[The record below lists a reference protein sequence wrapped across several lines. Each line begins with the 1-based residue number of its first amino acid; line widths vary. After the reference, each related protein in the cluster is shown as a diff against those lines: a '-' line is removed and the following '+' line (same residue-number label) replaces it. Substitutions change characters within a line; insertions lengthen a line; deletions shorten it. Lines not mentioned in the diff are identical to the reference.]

1 MMKMK
6 KLLAA
11 VLALTMLLALAAC
24 GSGNSSADTNTAS
37 GSAEGKTVVTVATSP
52 DFPPFES
59 LDGSEVV
66 GIEVDILQAIT
77 GKLGLEMQLEQMDFE
92 SVIPGVQ
99 AGKFDIG
106 MSGIT
111 ITADRQK
118 NCDFSN
124 PYFLANQV
132 IVVNPGSDI
141 QGKADLAGKTIA
153 VQTGTT
159 AEEYC
164 MDNGYSV
171 LSFASNNDA
180 QAALTSGKAD
190 AWVVDN
196 EAAARMA
203 ADQSL
208 TVLDEAMTS
217 EPYAFAFAKGSS
229 LVDQVNTAELNG
241 YAAIAFGCP
250 AMGSEVLEEMEFQ
263 PMFDSIRNQLG
274 GKSVGLFGSYG
285 WGDGEWMRSWEKDC
299 GDAGLNLVCESVTC
313 CDAPDD
319 AALEACRELGRA
331 LAK

>member
-24 GSGNSSADTNTAS
+24 GSGNSDTNTAS
-37 GSAEGKTVVTVATSP
+37 GSAGKTTVTVATSP

-111 ITADRQK
+111 ITEDRQK
-118 NCDFSN
+118 NCDFTQ
-124 PYFLANQV
+124 PYFLASQA
-132 IVVNPGSDI
+132 IVVTPDSDI
-141 QGKADLAGKTIA
+141 TCKADLEGKTIS

-164 MDNGYSV
+164 MENGYEV
-171 LSFASNNDA
+171 LAFTANNDA
-180 QAALTSGKAD
+180 AAALTSGKAA

-196 EAAARMA
+196 EVGVALAA
-203 ADQSL
+203 QQGL
-208 TVLDEAMTS
+208 VVLDEAMTS
-217 EPYAFAFAKGSS
+217 EPYAFAFAKDSA
-229 LVDQVNTAELNG
+229 LTAQFDEALGELLADG
-241 YAAIAFGCP
+241 TVAAIFEKYG
-250 AMGSEVLEEMEFQ
+250 VLY
-263 PMFDSIRNQLG
+263 
-274 GKSVGLFGSYG
+274 V
-285 WGDGEWMRSWEKDC
+285 
-299 GDAGLNLVCESVTC
+299 
-313 CDAPDD
+313 AP
-319 AALEACRELGRA
+319 
-331 LAK
+331 

>member
-24 GSGNSSADTNTAS
+24 GSGNSDTNTAS
-37 GSAEGKTVVTVATSP
+37 GSAGKTTVTVATSP

-92 SVIPGVQ
+92 SVIPSVQ

-118 NCDFSN
+118 NCDFTQ
-124 PYFLANQV
+124 PYFLASQA
-132 IVVNPGSDI
+132 IVVTPDSDI
-141 QGKADLAGKTIA
+141 TCKADLEGKTIS

-164 MDNGYSV
+164 MENGYEV
-171 LSFASNNDA
+171 LAFTANNDA
-180 QAALTSGKAD
+180 AAALTSGKA
-190 AWVVDN
+190 AAGVVDN
-196 EAAARMA
+196 EVGVALAA
-203 ADQSL
+203 QQGL
-208 TVLDEAMTS
+208 VVLDEAMTS
-217 EPYAFAFAKGSS
+217 EPYAFTFAKDSA
-229 LVDQVNTAELNG
+229 LTAQFDEALGELLADG
-241 YAAIAFGCP
+241 TVAAIFEKYG
-250 AMGSEVLEEMEFQ
+250 VLY
-263 PMFDSIRNQLG
+263 
-274 GKSVGLFGSYG
+274 V
-285 WGDGEWMRSWEKDC
+285 
-299 GDAGLNLVCESVTC
+299 
-313 CDAPDD
+313 AP
-319 AALEACRELGRA
+319 
-331 LAK
+331 

>member
-24 GSGNSSADTNTAS
+24 GSGNSDTNTAS
-37 GSAEGKTVVTVATSP
+37 GSAGKTTVTVATSP

-77 GKLGLEMQLEQMDFE
+77 EKLGMEMQLEQMDFD

-118 NCDFSN
+118 NCDFTQ
-124 PYFLANQV
+124 PYFLASQA
-132 IVVNPGSDI
+132 IVVTPDSDI
-141 QGKADLAGKTIA
+141 TCKADLEGKTIS

-164 MDNGYSV
+164 MENGYEV
-171 LSFASNNDA
+171 LAFTANNDA
-180 QAALTSGKAD
+180 AAALTSGKAA

-196 EAAARMA
+196 EVGVALAA
-203 ADQSL
+203 QQGL
-208 TVLDEAMTS
+208 VVLDEAMTS
-217 EPYAFAFAKGSS
+217 EPYAFAFAKDSE
-229 LVDQVNTAELNG
+229 LTAQFDEALG
-241 YAAIAFGCP
+241 QLLADGTVAAIFEKYG
-250 AMGSEVLEEMEFQ
+250 VLY
-263 PMFDSIRNQLG
+263 
-274 GKSVGLFGSYG
+274 V
-285 WGDGEWMRSWEKDC
+285 
-299 GDAGLNLVCESVTC
+299 
-313 CDAPDD
+313 AP
-319 AALEACRELGRA
+319 
-331 LAK
+331 

>member
-24 GSGNSSADTNTAS
+24 GSGNSDTNTAS
-37 GSAEGKTVVTVATSP
+37 GSAEKTTVTVATSP

-118 NCDFSN
+118 NCDFTQ
-124 PYFLANQV
+124 PYFLASQA
-132 IVVNPGSDI
+132 IVVTPDSDI
-141 QGKADLAGKTIA
+141 TCKADLEGKTVS

-164 MDNGYSV
+164 MENGYEV
-171 LSFASNNDA
+171 LAFAANNDA
-180 QAALTSGKAD
+180 AAALTSGKAA

-196 EAAARMA
+196 EVGVALAE
-203 ADQSL
+203 QQGL
-208 TVLDEAMTS
+208 VVLDEAMTS
-217 EPYAFAFAKGSS
+217 EPYAFAFAKDSA
-229 LVDQVNTAELNG
+229 LTAQFDEALGELLADG
-241 YAAIAFGCP
+241 TVAAIFEKYG
-250 AMGSEVLEEMEFQ
+250 VLY
-263 PMFDSIRNQLG
+263 
-274 GKSVGLFGSYG
+274 V
-285 WGDGEWMRSWEKDC
+285 
-299 GDAGLNLVCESVTC
+299 
-313 CDAPDD
+313 AP
-319 AALEACRELGRA
+319 
-331 LAK
+331 

>member
-24 GSGNSSADTNTAS
+24 GSGNSDTNTAS
-37 GSAEGKTVVTVATSP
+37 GSAGKTTVTVATSP

-118 NCDFSN
+118 NCDFTQ
-124 PYFLANQV
+124 PYFLASQA
-132 IVVNPGSDI
+132 IVVTPDSDI
-141 QGKADLAGKTIA
+141 TCKANLEGKTVS

-164 MDNGYSV
+164 MENGYEV
-171 LSFASNNDA
+171 LAFAANNDA
-180 QAALTSGKAD
+180 AAALTSGKAA

-196 EAAARMA
+196 EVGVALAA
-203 ADQSL
+203 QQGL
-208 TVLDEAMTS
+208 VVLDEAMTS
-217 EPYAFAFAKGSS
+217 EPYAYAFAKDSA
-229 LVDQVNTAELNG
+229 LTAQFDEALGELLADG
-241 YAAIAFGCP
+241 TVAAIFEKYG
-250 AMGSEVLEEMEFQ
+250 VLY
-263 PMFDSIRNQLG
+263 
-274 GKSVGLFGSYG
+274 V
-285 WGDGEWMRSWEKDC
+285 
-299 GDAGLNLVCESVTC
+299 
-313 CDAPDD
+313 AP
-319 AALEACRELGRA
+319 
-331 LAK
+331 

>member
-24 GSGNSSADTNTAS
+24 GSGNSDTNTAS
-37 GSAEGKTVVTVATSP
+37 GSAGKTTVTVATSP

-118 NCDFSN
+118 NCDFTQ
-124 PYFLANQV
+124 PYFLASQA
-132 IVVNPGSDI
+132 IVVTPDSDI
-141 QGKADLAGKTIA
+141 TCKADLEGKTVS

-164 MDNGYSV
+164 MENGYEV
-171 LSFASNNDA
+171 LAFAANNDA
-180 QAALTSGKAD
+180 AAALTSGKAA

-196 EAAARMA
+196 EVGVALAA
-203 ADQSL
+203 QQGL
-208 TVLDEAMTS
+208 VVLDEAMTS
-217 EPYAFAFAKGSS
+217 EPYAFAFAKDSE
-229 LVDQVNTAELNG
+229 LTAQFDEALG
-241 YAAIAFGCP
+241 QLLADGTVAAIFEKYG
-250 AMGSEVLEEMEFQ
+250 VLY
-263 PMFDSIRNQLG
+263 
-274 GKSVGLFGSYG
+274 V
-285 WGDGEWMRSWEKDC
+285 
-299 GDAGLNLVCESVTC
+299 
-313 CDAPDD
+313 AP
-319 AALEACRELGRA
+319 
-331 LAK
+331 

>member
-24 GSGNSSADTNTAS
+24 GSGNSDTNTAS
-37 GSAEGKTVVTVATSP
+37 GSAEKTTVTVATSP

-118 NCDFSN
+118 NCDFTQPS
-124 PYFLANQV
+124 FLASQA
-132 IVVNPGSDI
+132 IVVTPDSDI
-141 QGKADLAGKTIA
+141 TCKADLEGKTVS

-164 MDNGYSV
+164 MENGYDV
-171 LSFASNNDA
+171 LAFAANNDA
-180 QAALTSGKAD
+180 AAALTSGKAA

-196 EAAARMA
+196 EVGVALAA
-203 ADQSL
+203 QQGL
-208 TVLDEAMTS
+208 VVLDEAMTS
-217 EPYAFAFAKGSS
+217 EPYAFAFAKDSA
-229 LVDQVNTAELNG
+229 LTAQFDEALGELLADG
-241 YAAIAFGCP
+241 TVAAIFEKYG
-250 AMGSEVLEEMEFQ
+250 VLY
-263 PMFDSIRNQLG
+263 
-274 GKSVGLFGSYG
+274 V
-285 WGDGEWMRSWEKDC
+285 
-299 GDAGLNLVCESVTC
+299 
-313 CDAPDD
+313 AP
-319 AALEACRELGRA
+319 
-331 LAK
+331 

>member
-24 GSGNSSADTNTAS
+24 GSGNSDTNTAS
-37 GSAEGKTVVTVATSP
+37 GSAGKTTVTVATSP

-111 ITADRQK
+111 ITEDRQK
-118 NCDFSN
+118 NCDFTQ
-124 PYFLANQV
+124 PYFLASQA
-132 IVVNPGSDI
+132 IVVTPDSDI
-141 QGKADLAGKTIA
+141 TCTADLEGKTIS

-164 MDNGYSV
+164 MENGYEV
-171 LSFASNNDA
+171 LAFAANNDA
-180 QAALTSGKAD
+180 AAALTSGKAA

-196 EAAARMA
+196 EVGVALAA
-203 ADQSL
+203 QQGL
-208 TVLDEAMTS
+208 VVLDEAMTS
-217 EPYAFAFAKGSS
+217 EPYAFAFAKDSA
-229 LVDQVNTAELNG
+229 LTAQFDEALGELLADG
-241 YAAIAFGCP
+241 TVAAIFEKYG
-250 AMGSEVLEEMEFQ
+250 VLY
-263 PMFDSIRNQLG
+263 
-274 GKSVGLFGSYG
+274 V
-285 WGDGEWMRSWEKDC
+285 
-299 GDAGLNLVCESVTC
+299 
-313 CDAPDD
+313 AP
-319 AALEACRELGRA
+319 
-331 LAK
+331 

>member
-24 GSGNSSADTNTAS
+24 GSGNSNTNTAS
-37 GSAEGKTVVTVATSP
+37 GSAGKTTVTVATSP

-118 NCDFSN
+118 NCDFTQ
-124 PYFLANQV
+124 PYFLASQA
-132 IVVNPGSDI
+132 IVVTPDSDI
-141 QGKADLAGKTIA
+141 TCKADLEGKTVS

-164 MDNGYSV
+164 MENGYEV
-171 LSFASNNDA
+171 LAFAANNDA
-180 QAALTSGKAD
+180 AAALTSGKAA

-196 EAAARMA
+196 EVGVALAA
-203 ADQSL
+203 QQGL
-208 TVLDEAMTS
+208 VVLDEAMTS
-217 EPYAFAFAKGSS
+217 EPYAFAFAKDSA
-229 LVDQVNTAELNG
+229 LTAQFDEALGELLADG
-241 YAAIAFGCP
+241 TVAAIFEKYG
-250 AMGSEVLEEMEFQ
+250 VLY
-263 PMFDSIRNQLG
+263 
-274 GKSVGLFGSYG
+274 V
-285 WGDGEWMRSWEKDC
+285 
-299 GDAGLNLVCESVTC
+299 
-313 CDAPDD
+313 AP
-319 AALEACRELGRA
+319 
-331 LAK
+331 

>member
-24 GSGNSSADTNTAS
+24 GSGNSDTNTAS
-37 GSAEGKTVVTVATSP
+37 GSAGKTTVTVATSP

-111 ITADRQK
+111 ITEDRQK
-118 NCDFSN
+118 NCDFTQ
-124 PYFLANQV
+124 PYFLASQA
-132 IVVNPGSDI
+132 IVVTPDSDI
-141 QGKADLAGKTIA
+141 TCKADLEGKTIS

-164 MDNGYSV
+164 MENGYEV
-171 LSFASNNDA
+171 LAFAANNDA
-180 QAALTSGKAD
+180 AAALTSGKAA

-196 EAAARMA
+196 EVGVALAA
-203 ADQSL
+203 QQGL
-208 TVLDEAMTS
+208 VVLDEAMTS
-217 EPYAFAFAKGSS
+217 EPYAFAFAFGSED
-229 LVDQVNTAELNG
+229 LVAEINTILNG
-241 YAAIAFGCP
+241 LVADGTIA
-250 AMGSEVLEEMEFQ
+250 
-263 PMFDSIRNQLG
+263 SI
-274 GKSVGLFGSYG
+274 F
-285 WGDGEWMRSWEKDC
+285 EKY
-299 GDAGLNLVCESVTC
+299 
-313 CDAPDD
+313 DAPYTSP
-319 AALEACRELGRA
+319 ANS
-331 LAK
+331 

>member
-11 VLALTMLLALAAC
+11 ALALTMLLALAAC
-24 GSGNSSADTNTAS
+24 GSGNSDTNTAS
-37 GSAEGKTVVTVATSP
+37 GSAGKTTVTVATSP

-118 NCDFSN
+118 NCDFTQ
-124 PYFLANQV
+124 PYFLASQA
-132 IVVNPGSDI
+132 IVVTPDSDI
-141 QGKADLAGKTIA
+141 TCKADLAGKTVS

-164 MDNGYSV
+164 MENGYEV
-171 LSFASNNDA
+171 LAFAANNDA
-180 QAALTSGKAD
+180 AAALTSGKAA

-196 EAAARMA
+196 EVGVALAAQQGLVA
-203 ADQSL
+203 
-208 TVLDEAMTS
+208 LDEAMTS
-217 EPYAFAFAKGSS
+217 EPYAFAFAKDSA
-229 LVDQVNTAELNG
+229 LTAQFDEALGELLADG
-241 YAAIAFGCP
+241 TVAAIFEKYG
-250 AMGSEVLEEMEFQ
+250 VLY
-263 PMFDSIRNQLG
+263 
-274 GKSVGLFGSYG
+274 V
-285 WGDGEWMRSWEKDC
+285 
-299 GDAGLNLVCESVTC
+299 
-313 CDAPDD
+313 AP
-319 AALEACRELGRA
+319 
-331 LAK
+331 

>member
-24 GSGNSSADTNTAS
+24 GSGNSDTNTAS
-37 GSAEGKTVVTVATSP
+37 GSAGKTTVTVATSP

-77 GKLGLEMQLEQMDFE
+77 GKLGMEMQLEQMDFE

-111 ITADRQK
+111 ITEDRQK
-118 NCDFSN
+118 NCDFTQ
-124 PYFLANQV
+124 PYFLASQA
-132 IVVNPGSDI
+132 IVVTPDSDI
-141 QGKADLAGKTIA
+141 TCKADLEGKTVS

-164 MDNGYSV
+164 MENGYEV
-171 LSFASNNDA
+171 LAFAANNDA
-180 QAALTSGKAD
+180 AAALTSGKAA

-196 EAAARMA
+196 EVGVALAA
-203 ADQSL
+203 QQGL
-208 TVLDEAMTS
+208 VVLDEAMTS
-217 EPYAFAFAKGSS
+217 EPYAFAFAKDSA
-229 LVDQVNTAELNG
+229 LTAQFDEALGELLADG
-241 YAAIAFGCP
+241 TVAAIFEKYG
-250 AMGSEVLEEMEFQ
+250 VLY
-263 PMFDSIRNQLG
+263 
-274 GKSVGLFGSYG
+274 V
-285 WGDGEWMRSWEKDC
+285 
-299 GDAGLNLVCESVTC
+299 
-313 CDAPDD
+313 AP
-319 AALEACRELGRA
+319 
-331 LAK
+331 